1 MSEPHKCGNAIAR
14 AVMTVDS
21 YRCDGASGLPR
32 NILKHRAGTRHR
44 LIRGYTTPPYRVEAL
59 HRHSYC
65 AQRHLL
71 TQTFAT
77 HHRSPKG
84 EAPPSSV
91 EIHEP
96 WRKCASRNS
105 RDAVSRPFPS
115 LHHAGG
121 FHG

>member
-1 MSEPHKCGNAIAR
+1 MSEPHKCGSAIAQ

-44 LIRGYTTPPYRVEAL
+44 LIRGFTIPPHGVEAL
-59 HRHSYC
+59 HRRSYC

-71 TQTFAT
+71 TRTFAT
-77 HHRSPKG
+77 HDRSPKG
-84 EAPPSSV
+84 EAPPLSL
-91 EIHEP
+91 EIHEA
-96 WRKCASRNS
+96 WRKCASRNG
-105 RDAVSRPFPS
+105 RDVVSRAFPT